1 MVPGFSESQRER
13 KRNAVVSRVGEL
25 LAAMEVEVAVE
36 EVAVEVEAVTLA
48 HASSKNDKQATAASS
63 RSLRT

>member
-25 LAAMEVEVAVE
+25 LAAREV
-36 EVAVEVEAVTLA
+36 EVAVEVEAVTLV